1 MMMDKI
7 GDIKP
12 CTDCDDYKDKICG
25 MCNGCG
31 AQRLEEGHGGWVL
44 WVPNSLTKEEV
55 IARMKHDIDVLCNN
69 FKLTS

>member
-1 MMMDKI
+1 MMDKI

-31 AQRLEEGHGGWVL
+31 AQRFAEGHGG
-44 WVPNSLTKEEV
+44 
-55 IARMKHDIDVLCNN
+55 
-69 FKLTS
+69 